1 MHGQIF
7 LERKDNRPNL
17 SLLESSILYLINI
30 TTHWQFRPKWA
41 EREFRQS
48 SLSEP
53 CPSWLFRGATSI
65 VRVAL
70 WPSKDFWPLGR
81 RTAMSKMWKFCEG
94 ATCNVIWQLRLGHCQ
109 HAKKP
114 KWGAWQKLGCVL
126 KNDEIYFEVSFLRMF
141 ENAED
146 LELSFQ
152 CVVHAW
158 DCTRADLLEIENA
171 RPAVM
176 NMVLGGE
183 NRN

>member
-1 MHGQIF
+1 MILGNPVCRKNALSWFPGQSWTILVHGQIL
-7 LERKDNRPNL
+7 LERKNNRPDL

-81 RTAMSKMWKFCEG
+81 RTAMSKMWKFSEG
-94 ATCNVIWQLRLGHCQ
+94 ATCNVIWQLALGHCQ
-109 HAKKP
+109 PSKNS
-114 KWGAWQKLGCVL
+114 KWEAWQKLGYVL
-126 KNDEIYFEVSFLRMF
+126 KKWW
-141 ENAED
+141 D
-146 LELSFQ
+146 LFWGFFS
-152 CVVHAW
+152 
-158 DCTRADLLEIENA
+158 
-171 RPAVM
+171 
-176 NMVLGGE
+176 
-183 NRN
+183 